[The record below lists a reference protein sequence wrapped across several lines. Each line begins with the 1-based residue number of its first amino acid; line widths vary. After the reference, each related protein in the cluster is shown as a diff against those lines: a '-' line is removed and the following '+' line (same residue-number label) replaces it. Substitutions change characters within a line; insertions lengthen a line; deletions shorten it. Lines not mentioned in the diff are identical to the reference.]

1 MLSTILFW
9 ILLVVYVLLLVG
21 TSTVVVLENQ
31 QPAKTIA
38 WLIVLICLPVVGM
51 IFFYFFGQNV
61 RHRHIVERR
70 GYEGIADMIL
80 AQGAVSDGAEVAAD
94 LQPLARLV
102 EHDAGGKPTAG
113 NRLEVID
120 NGKDFLQ
127 LLLRDIYS
135 AKEYIHLET
144 YIIADDGV
152 GRLVRDALIDK
163 AKEGLEVRLLYDDV
177 GCWKTPDAF
186 FEPLLDAGVQ
196 VAAFLPV
203 RFPSL
208 TRSANY
214 RNHRKVC
221 VIDCKVGYVG
231 GMNIALRYVSSRLG
245 VWRDMHLRARGPLV
259 GDLQRGFLQ
268 SWFFTT
274 NMLHGGERYL
284 PRHIESEGGCIAQIS
299 VSSPVSRFPSI
310 MYSVAWMAQNAKRY
324 LYLQTPYFMPPTH
337 VLSALQSA
345 ALAGIDVRLML
356 PEETD
361 TLWLKWAN
369 ESYCTDMLRAGVK
382 VYLYRKGFLHAKALV
397 MDDVCCQIGTANLD
411 FRSFENNFETNAVIY
426 DKEISCKV
434 KDVFFKDME
443 DCLLLDRETWEKRS
457 LTRRWIA
464 SHVRILSPLL

>member
-1 MLSTILFW
+1 MLSTVLFW

-38 WLIVLICLPVVGM
+38 WLIVLICLPVLGM

-70 GYEGIADMIL
+70 GYEGIAEMIL
-80 AQGAVSDGAEVAAD
+80 AAGAPAQGAEILPE
-94 LQPLARLV
+94 LQPMARLI
-102 EHDAGGKPTAG
+102 EREAGGKPSAG
-113 NRLEVID
+113 NRLRIID
-120 NGKDFLQ
+120 NGRDFMQ
-127 LLLRDIYS
+127 SLLRDIY
-135 AKEYIHLET
+135 AAREHIHIET
-144 YIIADDGV
+144 YIIADDPV

-163 AKEGLEVRLLYDDV
+163 AHAGVEVRLLYDDV
-177 GCWKTPDAF
+177 GCWKTPDEF
-186 FEPLLDAGVQ
+186 YEPLMAAGVQ

-221 VIDCKVGYVG
+221 VFDCRVGYVG
-231 GMNIALRYVSSRLG
+231 GMNIAWRYVSRRWG
-245 VWRDMHLRARGPLV
+245 TWRDMQLRAVGQLV

-284 PRHIESEGGCIAQIS
+284 PRHIEPAGNCTAQIS
-299 VSSPVSRFPSI
+299 VSSPVSRFPTI
-310 MYSVAWMAQNAKRY
+310 MYSVAWMAQNARRY
-324 LYLQTPYFMPPTH
+324 LYLQTPYFMPPTT
-337 VLSALQSA
+337 VLTALQAA

-382 VYLYRKGFLHAKALV
+382 VYLYKKGFIHTKALV
-397 MDDVCCQIGTANLD
+397 MDDRCCQIGTANLD
-411 FRSFENNFETNAVIY
+411 FRSFENNFETNAVVY
-426 DKEISCKV
+426 DEQVSCAV
-434 KDVFFKDME
+434 RDVFLKDMQ
-443 DCLLLDRETWEKRS
+443 DCTLLDREEWENRP
-457 LTRRWIA
+457 LAHRWIA